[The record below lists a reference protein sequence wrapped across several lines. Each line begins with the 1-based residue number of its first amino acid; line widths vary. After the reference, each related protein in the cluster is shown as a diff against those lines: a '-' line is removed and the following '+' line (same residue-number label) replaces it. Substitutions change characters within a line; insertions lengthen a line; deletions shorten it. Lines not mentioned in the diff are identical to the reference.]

1 MIARGHGRN
10 GRVETTVEH
19 LESLSHLEERIQRA
33 VDLIVRLKAENRR
46 MVDDTARL
54 QDERQSL
61 ESQSASLQQ
70 ANEELLREGNE
81 LRAKAEEWKRFQ
93 RDRDEIRSRIDG
105 MLAKFEELEI

>member
-1 MIARGHGRN
+1 MIAQGYGRN

-19 LESLSHLEERIQRA
+19 LESLSRLEERIERA
-33 VDLIVRLKAENRR
+33 VELIARLKAENQR
-46 MVDDTARL
+46 MAEATTRL
-54 QDERQSL
+54 QGERQSL
-61 ESQSASLQQ
+61 ESQSTSLQK

-81 LRAKAEEWKRFQ
+81 LRVKAEEWKRFQ